1 MKELYDNLFKSGDYT
16 KSFEEFV
23 NQFGDTEKSK
33 VLYNALNESGDYTKS
48 FEEFVVQ
55 FGFGEKKKTTDTS
68 SSTLET
74 EDMVSTTEE
83 DPTDGSLDSS
93 EVPEISIPQV
103 TTPEVEDDYEYL
115 KDDFL
120 KLEEIETA
128 STQTFTPGASARAR
142 AMREKN
148 REVDPILK
156 SKLLSDY
163 NISSALEFNIINDRT
178 LEAALKGNKNALKT
192 IQSLS
197 RKRKEE
203 YLQEIQQKRL
213 DKENAYE
220 DSSNLN
226 AYEITE
232 DEKTKKD
239 QAVKK
244 VNDFNKETER
254 LLSQI
259 EKPTEEQLNEIFQR
273 DGAPTEEEFEL
284 AEDSLT
290 PTGFEDSDIDD
301 MYDSQKLKNIKGF
314 NAKDFDGYL
323 SEMGYVEKYQ
333 QLLEDEVVSE
343 DGRFY
348 DISGNYNPKLA
359 AERLKFQ
366 YLSNYINDK
375 VERKVESQILKY
387 QAENDGRHPSF
398 DGVKIDFSTGLD
410 DKAISSYVE
419 EQFPTLTAYLKD
431 RDRENQKNYQEYLN
445 GENPWVT
452 QSVKQGWRSVEDRIS
467 TTSEGVYEFIGMNNT
482 ADEIRMSAAQT
493 ELERDDFM
501 RYTYASGKK
510 ATIDGREY
518 GIDERG
524 QIYDLQIKKNVTQVL
539 TEGQEESIRKK
550 VEGSDETFKSFSGA
564 GAVIATSGIVS
575 DMILQ
580 IALTRGVAN
589 LGAGG
594 SAFLGAFDKGSKVL
608 NVLSKIPMKANVA
621 SAMIAQGTLFG
632 TNMSSDAY
640 KKAIENGVDQETAE
654 EIRQLASRQGYALGA
669 LTAPISTQITAMNK
683 IFGEQGS
690 KKISE
695 SVVRIYQESGKKGV
709 NAYFQKIRQNIIQN
723 YPVYFRES
731 GKEMFQENVQQVG
744 QAFIIADNVNELA
757 GKEIMMNTITGA
769 EYTNTTILAGMAGL
783 LIPFGGD
790 LTSSTGSSL
799 KASFRP
805 GEAAIDRME
814 ALHALSRNPK
824 KTKEVLD
831 SMVKKGVYSQE
842 QVNNIISD
850 VDVYSKN
857 IGRIPPNLTPETSL
871 KVMGSLEKI
880 NQLEEQKKNL
890 DKSFHS
896 DIDKKIQD
904 IRSQVTKATEFDYV
918 NIKGKTKLKEEAG
931 KQLTKEAEDRGEKDF
946 TIADSAITE
955 RAIDNFSKMTIEEKL
970 SYTDIQDAIQKQE
983 TEVDRKSRIDS
994 APKIF
999 GKSHTDKKLPYGR
1012 AVIADITSPDSKGV
1026 QTAKYNNPQTGELDV
1041 IVSSSGDS
1049 ANFVGF
1055 TRVYENG
1062 KPTNRFTAKM
1072 ESTGDAFK
1080 NMITEAEN
1088 ALPDGAEVVETT
1100 TISIGGL
1107 KTYNKSKT
1115 LNEKV
1120 DSDGN
1125 VVTKTTRYSDATQ
1138 QSVKEK
1144 GNESAFSSFRTNDK
1158 TKAEAEVEKIKEAYP
1173 GIEVKIKTQGS
1184 KRGKKTY
1191 TIDIELPVL
1200 VKTDAKPAE
1209 GVQEVETE
1217 VRVTPEQE
1225 TEVESPIKDNLQE
1238 NETIVQ
1244 TRKDSKGRVFTTTK
1258 QESVRERDGLKTT
1271 KFKFNRD
1278 DKSTDQRNDAFA
1290 PEDVALAGTN
1300 LEINPEDRLNLQ
1312 EGETAT
1318 YEISEIREGDTGVNA
1333 SVKFTTTDAD
1343 GNQIG
1348 SFQGD
1353 VTLVE
1358 TTVAPPTKPETKRFQ
1373 DDQVV
1378 LKEETFTIT
1387 NEDGSR
1393 QEVIVKTY
1401 LDGSFGTG
1409 ARVKRFDSNGELIED
1424 TGGFFQKL
1432 ADNDIVVRDGITAE
1446 QQVEFIYAPGEEVFE
1461 KTSERSGNEINNPKK
1476 TAQLTTEQKQKLGIE
1491 TKKDESEQTVSEID
1505 EVTVTEEK
1513 VVPAGK
1519 RLFNNPNPETTEIS
1533 KKYKKDRNNKTP
1545 DGEPI
1550 TSIDKDNSREI
1561 ADVYES
1567 LEDSPNDPKVQEAY
1581 SLMADET
1588 AAQHQEIIDAGYEVE
1603 IWNGEGEP
1611 YANAQEMIDD
1621 VRDNKHMWIYST
1633 EAGFGDTAI
1642 TEEQRQQNK
1651 LLQDSGFKDKN
1662 GNTLLYND
1670 LFRFVHDF
1678 FGHTERG
1685 NGFGPVGEEN
1695 AWDVH
1700 SRMYTPLARR
1710 AMTTETRGQNSWVNF
1725 GPKMRNKKGELI
1737 KKGEEGYLSPKDRPF
1752 APQKMALMPGK
1763 YSEMLPEKQED
1774 IDKSEQTQTQKDPT
1788 KALEKTK
1795 KDFEQSEQALKDRV
1809 KKPTL
1814 KERTRI
1820 LREKIFDRQTRVKD
1834 LLKGVG
1840 NKQATKA
1847 KNLLV
1852 TKAGATGFA
1861 NFRFKKA
1868 DEKIYKG
1875 LKDQD
1880 LKTLDHIIYLRRL
1893 KAINENRK
1901 AQGKEPYVG
1910 INDTDYDTAVAA
1922 LKGYENELGD
1932 KKYKD
1937 FSSRADTY
1945 FEAMNESLTRMKDSG
1960 LISEEVFNQL
1970 KDIDYSPIK
1979 TLDYIIPDNAD
1990 AAEIDRMAEISG
2002 IKADVIK
2009 TLSDKNLKDIIMD
2022 TKWLLSSNL
2031 GMIEAKVFE
2040 NKMLNAFSEAVE
2052 SAEGDVKTE
2061 IENYVLPNPV
2071 TGETKDGKPK
2081 RKYDKKTPP
2090 GFTKVHFKKDG
2101 VDKYMVIDNAY
2112 ANQLLD
2118 IKSNSR
2124 INLGNVGKLTGTNI
2138 LRFTATSGNPLFIVG
2153 NTAVDF
2159 ANILLLSDVYSNNKF
2174 KGGAELAFDFVKTF
2188 GSKVGGTKEYKKIY
2202 EEFMEHGGAM
2212 DYLSTDGLKAIGG
2225 RGKARSAAGK
2235 AFQSYGNFMSYLGE
2249 TSEVSFRVAVYS
2261 KVKNNLLKD
2270 FEKENGRDPSKEEV
2284 EDIMNEAVRE
2294 ARETIDFSQG
2304 GSIVKAADKVLPYL
2318 NAGTQG
2324 LRKAVDYAAKNPKG
2338 FASSMLQAM
2347 IMAGGASAAS
2357 MFMLLRS
2364 FGDDEDPEKVL
2375 EVLNSISDYEKSN
2388 YHILFTGEKDENG
2401 EHRYIRVKKL
2411 PTIGIASTIAEQL
2424 TIKAIL
2430 KSRGIDY
2437 DLNDEALKKSASGIS
2452 PIDVSQ
2458 GLPGLINR
2466 NPLAAAT
2473 LTYRYNYDHFYGQEV
2488 FKGPRNKK
2496 ILPSAEGLLDD
2507 RVDQIYKDL
2516 GQAFGFSPK
2525 RSKAAVEK
2533 IITSEKTNP
2542 SIGLVYS
2549 VYDKMRGVVGETPT
2563 NNEIDNVMSRIVKN
2577 TERKL
2582 VRSTNKKLLSYKEQ
2596 DEIKE
2601 LETKLETGIYLKE
2614 KQAYND
2620 IRKRYENNDPFTN
2633 EEFKK
2638 YILDN
2643 FPRLDAKKYAKK
2655 YVAYIKNMNG
2665 DRSILDIVF
2674 EDTPEVQAY
2683 RIYKKFGDSFD
2694 EDEKKEI
2701 IKVFKASRRKFS
2713 KKALYIYNQK
2723 YRKK

>member
-16 KSFEEFV
+16 KSFEKFV
-23 NQFGDTEKSK
+23 DQFGDTEKSK
-33 VLYNALNESGDYTKS
+33 VLYNALNEAGDYTKS

-55 FGFGEKKKTTDTS
+55 FGFGEKKKTNDTS
-68 SSTLET
+68 TSTLET

-93 EVPEISIPQV
+93 EVTETSIPQV

-115 KDDFL
+115 KDDLL

-128 STQTFTPGASARAR
+128 STQTYTPGASARAR

-156 SKLLSDY
+156 SKLLSDH
-163 NISSALEFNIINDRT
+163 NISSALEFNVIDDRT
-178 LEAALKGNKNALKT
+178 LDAALKGNKNALKT

-203 YLQEIQQKRL
+203 YLQEIQEKKL

-220 DSSNLN
+220 ESSNLN
-226 AYEITE
+226 AYEVTE
-232 DEKTKKD
+232 DDKTKKD

-259 EKPTEEQLNEIFQR
+259 ENPTEEQLAEIFQR

-290 PTGFEDSDIDD
+290 PTGFEDSDLDD

-333 QLLEDEVVSE
+333 QLLDDEVVSE

-348 DISGNYNPKLA
+348 DISGNYNPTLA

-387 QAENDGRHPSF
+387 QAENEGRHPSF

-445 GENPWVT
+445 GENPWVN

-467 TTSEGVYEFIGMNNT
+467 SFSEGVYEFIGMSNT

-539 TEGQEESIRKK
+539 TEDQEKSIRKK
-550 VEGSDETFKSFSGA
+550 VEGSDETFKSFSSA
-564 GAVIATSGIVS
+564 GAVIATSGIAS
-575 DMILQ
+575 DMVLQ
-580 IALTRGVAN
+580 IALTRGAAN

-608 NVLSKIPMKANVA
+608 NVLNKIPMKANTA
-621 SAMIAQGTLFG
+621 SAMIAQGTLFA

-640 KKAIENGVDQETAE
+640 KKAIENGVDQDTAE
-654 EIRQLASRQGYALGA
+654 EIRHLASAQGYALGA

-709 NAYFQKIRQNIIQN
+709 NAYFQKVRQNIIQN

-731 GKEMFQENVQQVG
+731 GKEMFQENVQQAG

-783 LIPFGGD
+783 LMPFGGD
-790 LTSSTGSSL
+790 LTSATGSSL

-824 KTKEVLD
+824 KTKELLD
-831 SMVKKGVYSQE
+831 GMVKKGVYSQE
-842 QVNNIISD
+842 QVDNIISD
-850 VDVYSKN
+850 IDVYSKN

-890 DKSFHS
+890 DESFHA
-896 DIDKKIQD
+896 DIDKKIED
-904 IRSQVTKATEFDYV
+904 VRSQVRKDTEFDYV

-931 KQLTKEAEDRGEKDF
+931 KQLTKEAEERGEKDF
-946 TIADSAITE
+946 TINDSAITD
-955 RAIDNFSKMTIEEKL
+955 RAIDNFSKMTLEEKL
-970 SYTDIQDAIQKQE
+970 SYTDIEQEVIEMTQDVEEEIQ
-983 TEVDRKSRIDS
+983 
-994 APKIF
+994 
-999 GKSHTDKKLPYGR
+999 
-1012 AVIADITSPDSKGV
+1012 
-1026 QTAKYNNPQTGELDV
+1026 
-1041 IVSSSGDS
+1041 
-1049 ANFVGF
+1049 
-1055 TRVYENG
+1055 
-1062 KPTNRFTAKM
+1062 
-1072 ESTGDAFK
+1072 
-1080 NMITEAEN
+1080 
-1088 ALPDGAEVVETT
+1088 
-1100 TISIGGL
+1100 
-1107 KTYNKSKT
+1107 
-1115 LNEKV
+1115 
-1120 DSDGN
+1120 
-1125 VVTKTTRYSDATQ
+1125 VTP
-1138 QSVKEK
+1138 E
-1144 GNESAFSSFRTNDK
+1144 E
-1158 TKAEAEVEKIKEAYP
+1158 EAEVE
-1173 GIEVKIKTQGS
+1173 T
-1184 KRGKKTY
+1184 KKF
-1191 TIDIELPVL
+1191 
-1200 VKTDAKPAE
+1200 
-1209 GVQEVETE
+1209 
-1217 VRVTPEQE
+1217 R
-1225 TEVESPIKDNLQE
+1225 
-1238 NETIVQ
+1238 
-1244 TRKDSKGRVFTTTK
+1244 
-1258 QESVRERDGLKTT
+1258 
-1271 KFKFNRD
+1271 
-1278 DKSTDQRNDAFA
+1278 
-1290 PEDVALAGTN
+1290 
-1300 LEINPEDRLNLQ
+1300 
-1312 EGETAT
+1312 
-1318 YEISEIREGDTGVNA
+1318 
-1333 SVKFTTTDAD
+1333 
-1343 GNQIG
+1343 
-1348 SFQGD
+1348 
-1353 VTLVE
+1353 
-1358 TTVAPPTKPETKRFQ
+1358 

-1387 NEDGSR
+1387 DEDGAKS
-1393 QEVIVKTY
+1393 VITVKTN
-1401 LDGSFGTG
+1401 LDGSLRK
-1409 ARVKRFDSNGELIED
+1409 AEVKNFDEDGNSIRGEFYSI
-1424 TGGFFQKL
+1424 
-1432 ADNDIVVRDGITAE
+1432 ADNDIVLRDGLTAE
-1446 QQVEFIYAPGEEVFE
+1446 DILTKRLFEGEVLE

-1476 TAQLTTEQKQKLGIE
+1476 TAQLTTDQKQKLGIE
-1491 TKKDESEQTVSEID
+1491 EEAEVETTQKVEPLKTTKPNKKLKDAFDNETISEEDLESMTLYALNKKQNKKRLTPFEKRLLEATSVERGDQIADLQIKLEDNIEAQRAEVDDIRAQKIKESEVEIKTEPATVEGAPDGTYLNVGMIEGKGGRELTEEEIESALPDGVEVLEKTRLEKGENVDEPTLSIKTSRPLTDAEMKAFREATGQLAIPQIVDGVGTMFGTTDWGPFNAEFFVMPDKAKLSDIAKPTAIDESEQSQ
-1505 EVTVTEEK
+1505 TEK
-1513 VVPAGK
+1513 
-1519 RLFNNPNPETTEIS
+1519 
-1533 KKYKKDRNNKTP
+1533 
-1545 DGEPI
+1545 
-1550 TSIDKDNSREI
+1550 
-1561 ADVYES
+1561 
-1567 LEDSPNDPKVQEAY
+1567 DPK
-1581 SLMADET
+1581 
-1588 AAQHQEIIDAGYEVE
+1588 
-1603 IWNGEGEP
+1603 
-1611 YANAQEMIDD
+1611 
-1621 VRDNKHMWIYST
+1621 
-1633 EAGFGDTAI
+1633 
-1642 TEEQRQQNK
+1642 
-1651 LLQDSGFKDKN
+1651 
-1662 GNTLLYND
+1662 
-1670 LFRFVHDF
+1670 
-1678 FGHTERG
+1678 
-1685 NGFGPVGEEN
+1685 
-1695 AWDVH
+1695 
-1700 SRMYTPLARR
+1700 
-1710 AMTTETRGQNSWVNF
+1710 
-1725 GPKMRNKKGELI
+1725 
-1737 KKGEEGYLSPKDRPF
+1737 
-1752 APQKMALMPGK
+1752 
-1763 YSEMLPEKQED
+1763 
-1774 IDKSEQTQTQKDPT
+1774 KS
-1788 KALEKTK
+1788 LEKTK

-1809 KKPTL
+1809 KKPTF
-1814 KERTRI
+1814 KERLRL

-1840 NKQATKA
+1840 NKKATKA

-1910 INDTDYDTAVAA
+1910 VNDTDYDTAVAA
-1922 LKGYENELGD
+1922 LKGYEEELGD

-1937 FSSRADTY
+1937 FESRADKY

-1979 TLDYIIPDNAD
+1979 TLDYIIPDTAD

-2022 TKWLLSSNL
+2022 TRWLLSSNL

-2071 TGETKDGKPK
+2071 IGKTKEGKPK

-2101 VDKYMVIDNAY
+2101 VDNYMVIDNAY
-2112 ANQLLD
+2112 ATQLLD
-2118 IKSNSR
+2118 IKTKSR
-2124 INLGNVGKLTGTNI
+2124 SSINLGNVGKLTGTNI
-2138 LRFTATSGNPLFIVG
+2138 LRFFATSGNPLFIVG

-2159 ANILLLSDVYSNNKF
+2159 ANILFLSDVYSNNKF

-2212 DYLSTDGLKAIGG
+2212 DYLSTDGLKAIEGF
-2225 RGKARSAAGK
+2225 RGKNKVFNTASK
-2235 AFQSYGNFMSYLGE
+2235 AMKSWGDFMSYLGE

-2261 KVKNNLLKD
+2261 KVKNNLLEEFK
-2270 FEKENGRDPSKEEV
+2270 KENGRDPSKEEM
-2284 EDIMNEAVRE
+2284 EDIMFEAVRE

-2304 GSIVKAADKVLPYL
+2304 GSIVKAADKALPYL

-2324 LRKAVDYAAKNPKG
+2324 LRKGVDYAAKNPKG
-2338 FASSMLQAM
+2338 FASSILQAM

-2357 MFMLLRS
+2357 IFMLLRS
-2364 FGDDEDPEKVL
+2364 FDEDEDPKKVL
-2375 EVLNSISDYEKSN
+2375 DVLNSISDYEKSN

-2437 DLNDEALKKSASGIS
+2437 DLNDKALRKSASGIS

-2466 NPLAAAT
+2466 NPLAAAS
-2473 LTYRYNYDHFYGQEV
+2473 LTYAYNYDHFYGQDV

-2507 RVDQIYKDL
+2507 RVDQVYKDL

-2533 IITSEKTNP
+2533 IITSETTNP
-2542 SIGLVYS
+2542 SIGLIYS
-2549 VYDKMRGVVGETPT
+2549 GYDKLRGLVGEAPT
-2563 NNEIDNVMSRIVKN
+2563 NNEIESVVSKMVKN
-2577 TERKL
+2577 AEKKL
-2582 VRSTNKKLLSYKEQ
+2582 VRSTNKKLLSYKDQ
-2596 DEIKE
+2596 DDVKE
-2601 LETKLETGIYLKE
+2601 METKIETGIYLKE
-2614 KQAYND
+2614 QQAYND
-2620 IRKRYENNDPFTN
+2620 IRKRYENNDPFTS
-2633 EEFKK
+2633 EEFKQ
-2638 YILDN
+2638 YILGN
-2643 FPRLDAKKYAKK
+2643 FPKIDAKKYAKK

-2665 DRSILDIVF
+2665 DKSILDIVF

-2701 IKVFKASRRKFS
+2701 GKVFKAAKRKFS

>member
-33 VLYNALNESGDYTKS
+33 VLYNALNEAGDYTKS

-55 FGFGEKKKTTDTS
+55 FGFGEKKKTDDTS

-93 EVPEISIPQV
+93 EVTETSIPQV

-115 KDDFL
+115 KDDLL

-128 STQTFTPGASARAR
+128 STQTYTPGASARAR

-156 SKLLSDY
+156 SKLLSDH
-163 NISSALEFNIINDRT
+163 NISSALEFNVIDDRT
-178 LEAALKGNKNALKT
+178 LDAALKGNKNALKT

-203 YLQEIQQKRL
+203 YLQEIQEKRL
-213 DKENAYE
+213 DKQNAYE

-226 AYEITE
+226 AYEVTE

-259 EKPTEEQLNEIFQR
+259 ENPTEEQLAEIYQR
-273 DGAPTEEEFEL
+273 DGAPTEEEYDL
-284 AEDSLT
+284 AEDFIT

-301 MYDSQKLKNIKGF
+301 MYDSQRLKNIKGF

-323 SEMGYVEKYQ
+323 SEMGYKEKYK
-333 QLLEDEVVSE
+333 QLLDDEVVSE
-343 DGRFY
+343 NGRFY
-348 DISGNYNPKLA
+348 DISGNYNPTLA
-359 AERLKFQ
+359 SERLKFQ

-375 VERKVESQILKY
+375 VERNVESQILKY

-419 EQFPTLTAYLKD
+419 EQFPTLTSYLKD

-445 GENPWVT
+445 GENPWVN

-467 TTSEGVYEFIGMNNT
+467 SFSEGVYEFIGMSNT

-539 TEGQEESIRKK
+539 TEDQEKSIRKK
-550 VEGSDETFKSFSGA
+550 VEGSDETFKSFSSA
-564 GAVIATSGIVS
+564 GAVIATSGIAS
-575 DMILQ
+575 DMVLQ

-608 NVLSKIPMKANVA
+608 NVLSKIPMKANTA
-621 SAMIAQGTLFG
+621 SAMIAQGTLFA

-654 EIRQLASRQGYALGA
+654 EIRQLASGQGYALGA
-669 LTAPISTQITAMNK
+669 LTAPISTQVTAMNK

-709 NAYFQKIRQNIIQN
+709 NAYFQKVRQNIIQN

-731 GKEMFQENVQQVG
+731 GKEMFQENVQQAG

-783 LIPFGGD
+783 LMPFGGD
-790 LTSSTGSSL
+790 LTSATGSSL

-814 ALHALSRNPK
+814 ALHALSRNSK
-824 KTKEVLD
+824 KTKELLD
-831 SMVKKGVYSQE
+831 GMVKKGVYSQE
-842 QVNNIISD
+842 QADNIISD

-857 IGRIPPNLTPETSL
+857 IGRVPPNLTPETSL

-880 NQLEEQKKNL
+880 NQLENQKKNL
-890 DKSFHS
+890 DQSFHA

-904 IRSQVTKATEFDYV
+904 IRTQVTKATEFDYV
-918 NIKGKTKLKEEAG
+918 NIKGKTKLKEDAG
-931 KQLTKEAEDRGEKDF
+931 KQLTKEAEERGEKDF
-946 TIADSAITE
+946 TIEDSAITE

-970 SYTDIQDAIQKQE
+970 SYTDIQDAIQEQE
-983 TEVDRKSRIDS
+983 TREV
-994 APKIF
+994 P
-999 GKSHTDKKLPYGR
+999 
-1012 AVIADITSPDSKGV
+1012 
-1026 QTAKYNNPQTGELDV
+1026 
-1041 IVSSSGDS
+1041 
-1049 ANFVGF
+1049 
-1055 TRVYENG
+1055 
-1062 KPTNRFTAKM
+1062 
-1072 ESTGDAFK
+1072 
-1080 NMITEAEN
+1080 
-1088 ALPDGAEVVETT
+1088 
-1100 TISIGGL
+1100 
-1107 KTYNKSKT
+1107 
-1115 LNEKV
+1115 
-1120 DSDGN
+1120 
-1125 VVTKTTRYSDATQ
+1125 
-1138 QSVKEK
+1138 
-1144 GNESAFSSFRTNDK
+1144 
-1158 TKAEAEVEKIKEAYP
+1158 
-1173 GIEVKIKTQGS
+1173 
-1184 KRGKKTY
+1184 
-1191 TIDIELPVL
+1191 
-1200 VKTDAKPAE
+1200 DAKPAE
-1209 GVQEVETE
+1209 GVQEVEEE
-1217 VRVTPEQE
+1217 VRITPEE
-1225 TEVESPIKDNLQE
+1225 EAEVE
-1238 NETIVQ
+1238 
-1244 TRKDSKGRVFTTTK
+1244 TTPK
-1258 QESVRERDGLKTT
+1258 VEPLKTT
-1271 KFKFNRD
+1271 KPNK
-1278 DKSTDQRNDAFA
+1278 KLKDAF
-1290 PEDVALAGTN
+1290 DDNT
-1300 LEINPEDRLNLQ
+1300 
-1312 EGETAT
+1312 
-1318 YEISEIREGDTGVNA
+1318 ISEEDLEAMTLYALNKKQNGKRLTPFEKRLLEDTSVERTEQIADLQIKLEDNIKALREEELDLRTEA
-1333 SVKFTTTDAD
+1333 ARKRKKAEEE
-1343 GNQIG
+1343 
-1348 SFQGD
+1348 
-1353 VTLVE
+1353 VE
-1358 TTVAPPTKPETKRFQ
+1358 TKKFE
-1373 DDQVV
+1373 DDDVV
-1378 LKEETFTIT
+1378 LKEETFTVT
-1387 NEDGSR
+1387 DEFGNKT
-1393 QEVIVKTY
+1393 VTTVKTN
-1401 LDGSFGTG
+1401 LDGSLRKAEVESFDKDGNSLGKITG
-1409 ARVKRFDSNGELIED
+1409 A
-1424 TGGFFQKL
+1424 KL
-1432 ADNDIVVRDGITAE
+1432 ADNDIVVRDGLTAE
-1446 QQVEFIYAPGEEVFE
+1446 QLLTQRLQEGEVIE

-1476 TAQLTTEQKQKLGIE
+1476 TAQLTTDQKQKLGIE
-1491 TKKDESEQTVSEID
+1491 TETKKETKVSEID
-1505 EVTVTEEK
+1505 EVKVTEEK
-1513 VVPAGK
+1513 VVPSGK
-1519 RLFNNPNPETTEIS
+1519 RLFNDPNPETTEIS
-1533 KKYKKDRNNKTP
+1533 KKYKKDRNIETP
-1545 DGEPI
+1545 DGTPV
-1550 TSIDKDNSREI
+1550 TSIDKNKSKEI
-1561 ADVYES
+1561 ADVFES

-1581 SLMADET
+1581 SAMADET
-1588 AAQHQEIIDAGYEVE
+1588 AEQHKAIIEAGYEVE
-1603 IWNGEGEP
+1603 IWKGKGEP
-1611 YANAQEMIDD
+1611 YANSQEMIED
-1621 VRDNKHMWIYST
+1621 VRENKHMYIYST
-1633 EAGFGDTAI
+1633 ETGFGDAAI
-1642 TEEQRQQNK
+1642 TKKQRQQNK

-1662 GNTLLYND
+1662 GETLLYND

-1700 SRMYTPLARR
+1700 SRMYSPLARR
-1710 AMTTETRGQNSWVNF
+1710 AMTSETRGQNSWVNF

-1752 APQKMALMPGK
+1752 APQKMALMPEK
-1763 YSEMLPEKQED
+1763 YSELLPESKGP
-1774 IDKSEQTQTQKDPT
+1774 IDESEQTQTKKDP
-1788 KALEKTK
+1788 KKSLEKTK
-1795 KDFEQSEQALKDRV
+1795 KDFEQSEQALKNRV
-1809 KKPTL
+1809 KKPTFKQKL
-1814 KERTRI
+1814 RL

-1840 NKQATKA
+1840 NKEATKA

-1868 DEKIYKG
+1868 DDKIYKG

-1922 LKGYENELGD
+1922 LRGYEEELGD

-1937 FSSRADTY
+1937 FESRADKY
-1945 FEAMNESLTRMKDSG
+1945 FESMNESLTRMKDSG

-2002 IKADVIK
+2002 MKADVIK

-2022 TKWLLSSNL
+2022 TRWLLSSNL

-2071 TGETKDGKPK
+2071 IGKTKEGKPK

-2118 IKSNSR
+2118 IKKSSDV
-2124 INLGNVGKLTGTNI
+2124 NLGKVGDALINKPVQA
-2138 LRFTATSGNPLFIVG
+2138 LRFFATSGNPLFIVG

-2159 ANILLLSDVYSNNKF
+2159 QNILFLSDVYSNNKF
-2174 KGGAELAFDFVKTF
+2174 KGGAELAFDFVKAF
-2188 GSKVGGTKEYKKIY
+2188 GSKVKGTKEYKKIY

-2225 RGKARSAAGK
+2225 RSKAKSAAGK

-2249 TSEVSFRVAVYS
+2249 TSEVSFRIAVYS

-2270 FEKENGRDPSKEEV
+2270 FKKENGREPSKEEM
-2284 EDIMNEAVRE
+2284 EDIMYESVRE

-2304 GSIVKAADKVLPYL
+2304 GSIVKSADKILPYL

-2324 LRKAVDYAAKNPKG
+2324 LRKGIDYAAKNPKG

-2357 MFMLLRS
+2357 IFMLLRM
-2364 FGDDEDPEKVL
+2364 FDDDEDPKKVL
-2375 EVLNSISDYEKSN
+2375 DVLNSIGDYEKSN
-2388 YHILFTGEKDENG
+2388 YHILFTGQKDENG
-2401 EHRYIRVKKL
+2401 EYRYLRIKKL
-2411 PTIGIASTIAEQL
+2411 PTIGIVSTIAEQL

-2437 DLNDEALKKSASGIS
+2437 DVNDKALKKSASGIS
-2452 PIDVSQ
+2452 PIDVTQ

-2466 NPLAAAT
+2466 NPLAAAV
-2473 LTYRYNYDHFYGQEV
+2473 LTYSYNYDHFYGQDV

-2507 RVDQIYKDL
+2507 RVDQVYKDL

-2533 IITSEKTNP
+2533 IITSETTNP

-2549 VYDKMRGVVGETPT
+2549 FYDTMRGVVGETPT
-2563 NNEIDNVMSRIVKN
+2563 NNEIESVVSKMVKN
-2577 TERKL
+2577 AEKKL

-2596 DEIKE
+2596 DDVKE
-2601 LETKLETGIYLKE
+2601 METKMETGIYLKE
-2614 KQAYND
+2614 QQAYND
-2620 IRKRYENNDPFTN
+2620 IRKRYENNDPFTS
-2633 EEFKK
+2633 EEFKQ

-2643 FPRLDAKKYAKK
+2643 FPKIDAKKYAKK

-2665 DRSILDIVF
+2665 DKSILDIVF

-2701 IKVFKASRRKFS
+2701 AKVFKAARRKFS

>member
-115 KDDFL
+115 KDDLL

-608 NVLSKIPMKANVA
+608 NVLSKIPMKANIA

-931 KQLTKEAEDRGEKDF
+931 RQLTKEAEDRGEKEF

-970 SYTDIQDAIQKQE
+970 SYTDIQDAIQKQETEVRVTPEQE

-1041 IVSSSGDS
+1041 IISSSGDS

-1144 GNESAFSSFRTNDK
+1144 GNEAAFSSFRTDDK

-1191 TIDIELPVL
+1191 TIDVELPVL

-1217 VRVTPEQE
+1217 VTPEK
-1225 TEVESPIKDNLQE
+1225 TERLKDSQIPTSQQKFTVEDDAGDTVIVTVTTNIDGSRKIIQKLEDGTVVGANSKTLSKDNTLT
-1238 NETIVQ
+1238 NE
-1244 TRKDSKGRVFTTTK
+1244 
-1258 QESVRERDGLKTT
+1258 E
-1271 KFKFNRD
+1271 
-1278 DKSTDQRNDAFA
+1278 
-1290 PEDVALAGTN
+1290 
-1300 LEINPEDRLNLQ
+1300 
-1312 EGETAT
+1312 
-1318 YEISEIREGDTGVNA
+1318 YVNA
-1333 SVKFTTTDAD
+1333 SF
-1343 GNQIG
+1343 
-1348 SFQGD
+1348 GD
-1353 VTLVE
+1353 VKKTEDVDIK
-1358 TTVAPPTKPETKRFQ
+1358 TVR
-1373 DDQVV
+1373 
-1378 LKEETFTIT
+1378 
-1387 NEDGSR
+1387 
-1393 QEVIVKTY
+1393 
-1401 LDGSFGTG
+1401 
-1409 ARVKRFDSNGELIED
+1409 
-1424 TGGFFQKL
+1424 
-1432 ADNDIVVRDGITAE
+1432 
-1446 QQVEFIYAPGEEVFE
+1446 
-1461 KTSERSGNEINNPKK
+1461 NPKLESK
-1476 TAQLTTEQKQKLGIE
+1476 MSDRQRKAAGID
-1491 TKKDESEQTVSEID
+1491 TQKDESEQTVSEID
-1505 EVTVTEEK
+1505 EVTVTEDK

-1519 RLFNNPNPETTEIS
+1519 RLFNNPNPETTDIS
-1533 KKYKKDRNNKTP
+1533 KKYKKERNNETP
-1545 DGEPI
+1545 EGEPI

-1588 AAQHQEIIDAGYEVE
+1588 AAQHQEIINAGYEVE

-1621 VRDNKHMWIYST
+1621 VRDNKHMWIFST

-1700 SRMYTPLARR
+1700 SRMYTPLAKR

-1725 GPKMRNKKGELI
+1725 GPQMRNNKGELI
-1737 KKGEEGYLSPKDRPF
+1737 KEGEEGYLIPKERAF

-1795 KDFEQSEQALKDRV
+1795 KDFEQSKQALKDRV

-1868 DEKIYKG
+1868 DDKIYKG

-1880 LKTLDHIIYLRRL
+1880 LKILDHIIYLRRL

-1901 AQGKEPYVG
+1901 AQGKEPYIG

-1979 TLDYIIPDNAD
+1979 TLEYIIPDNAD

-2052 SAEGDVKTE
+2052 SAEGDIKTE

-2071 TGETKDGKPK
+2071 IGKTKDGKPK

-2101 VDKYMVIDNAY
+2101 VDRYMVIDNAY

-2124 INLGNVGKLTGTNI
+2124 INLGDVGKLTGTNV
-2138 LRFTATSGNPLFIVG
+2138 LRFFATSGNPLFIVG

-2270 FEKENGRDPSKEEV
+2270 FEKENGREPSKEEM

-2304 GSIVKAADKVLPYL
+2304 GSIVKSADKALPYL

-2411 PTIGIASTIAEQL
+2411 PTIGVASTIAEQL

-2437 DLNDEALKKSASGIS
+2437 DLNDKALKKSASGIS

-2466 NPLAAAT
+2466 NPLAAAS
-2473 LTYRYNYDHFYGQEV
+2473 LTYAYNYDHFYGQDV

-2542 SIGLVYS
+2542 SIGLIYS
-2549 VYDKMRGVVGETPT
+2549 AYDKMRGVVGETPT

>member
-33 VLYNALNESGDYTKS
+33 VLYNALNEAGDYTKS

-55 FGFGEKKKTTDTS
+55 FGFGEKKKTNDTS

-93 EVPEISIPQV
+93 EVTETSIPQV
-103 TTPEVEDDYEYL
+103 TTPKVDDDYEYL
-115 KDDFL
+115 KDDLL

-128 STQTFTPGASARAR
+128 STQTYTPGASARAR

-163 NISSALEFNIINDRT
+163 NISSALEFNIIDDRT

-203 YLQEIQQKRL
+203 YLQEIQEKRL

-259 EKPTEEQLNEIFQR
+259 ENPTEEQLNEIFQR

-290 PTGFEDSDIDD
+290 PTGFEDSDLDD

-348 DISGNYNPKLA
+348 DISGNYNPTLA

-445 GENPWVT
+445 GENPWVN
-452 QSVKQGWRSVEDRIS
+452 QSVKQGWRAVEDRIS
-467 TTSEGVYEFIGMNNT
+467 SFSEGVYEFIGMDNT
-482 ADEIRMSAAQT
+482 ADEMRMTAAQT

-539 TEGQEESIRKK
+539 TEGQEKSIRKK

-564 GAVIATSGIVS
+564 GAVIATSGIAS
-575 DMILQ
+575 DMVLQ

-608 NVLSKIPMKANVA
+608 NVLNKIPMKANTA
-621 SAMIAQGTLFG
+621 SAMIAQGTLFA

-640 KKAIENGVDQETAE
+640 KKAIDNGVDQETAE
-654 EIRQLASRQGYALGA
+654 EIRQLASAQGYALGA
-669 LTAPISTQITAMNK
+669 LTAPISTQVVAMNK

-709 NAYFQKIRQNIIQN
+709 NAYFQKVRQNIIQN

-731 GKEMFQENVQQVG
+731 GKEMFQENVQQAG

-783 LIPFGGD
+783 LMPFGGD
-790 LTSSTGSSL
+790 LTSATGSSL

-824 KTKEVLD
+824 KTKELLD
-831 SMVKKGVYSQE
+831 GMVKKGVYSQE
-842 QVNNIISD
+842 QVDNIISD

-890 DKSFHS
+890 DQSFHA

-946 TIADSAITE
+946 TITDSAITE

-970 SYTDIQDAIQKQE
+970 SYTDIQDAIQEQE
-983 TEVDRKSRIDS
+983 TR
-994 APKIF
+994 
-999 GKSHTDKKLPYGR
+999 
-1012 AVIADITSPDSKGV
+1012 DIPD
-1026 QTAKYNNPQTGELDV
+1026 
-1041 IVSSSGDS
+1041 
-1049 ANFVGF
+1049 
-1055 TRVYENG
+1055 
-1062 KPTNRFTAKM
+1062 
-1072 ESTGDAFK
+1072 
-1080 NMITEAEN
+1080 AE
-1088 ALPDGAEVVETT
+1088 
-1100 TISIGGL
+1100 
-1107 KTYNKSKT
+1107 
-1115 LNEKV
+1115 
-1120 DSDGN
+1120 
-1125 VVTKTTRYSDATQ
+1125 
-1138 QSVKEK
+1138 
-1144 GNESAFSSFRTNDK
+1144 
-1158 TKAEAEVEKIKEAYP
+1158 
-1173 GIEVKIKTQGS
+1173 
-1184 KRGKKTY
+1184 
-1191 TIDIELPVL
+1191 
-1200 VKTDAKPAE
+1200 PAE
-1209 GVQEVETE
+1209 GVQEVEEE
-1217 VRVTPEQE
+1217 VRVTPEEE
-1225 TEVESPIKDNLQE
+1225 TQVESPIQDNLQE

-1244 TRKDSKGRVFTTTK
+1244 TREDNKGRVFTTTK
-1258 QESVRERDGLKTT
+1258 QESVRERDGIKIT
-1271 KFKFNRD
+1271 KFKFNRS
-1278 DKSTDQRNDAFA
+1278 DKSTDQRNDAFV
-1290 PEDVALAGTN
+1290 PEEVALEGTN
-1300 LEINPEDRLNLQ
+1300 LEINPEDRLEAK
-1312 EGETAT
+1312 EGDTIT
-1318 YEISEIREGDTGVNA
+1318 YEISEIREGETGAGA
-1333 SVKFTTTDAD
+1333 SVRFTTFDAD
-1343 GNQIG
+1343 GNNVG

-1358 TTVAPPTKPETKRFQ
+1358 KTGAKPKAESEVEIKTEPATIEGAP
-1373 DDQVV
+1373 
-1378 LKEETFTIT
+1378 
-1387 NEDGSR
+1387 DG
-1393 QEVIVKTY
+1393 TY
-1401 LDGSFGTG
+1401 LNVGMIEGKGGRELTEEEIESALPDGVEVLEKTRLEKGENVDEPTLSIKTSRPLTDAEMKAFREATGQLAIPQIVDGEGTMFGTTDWG
-1409 ARVKRFDSNGELIED
+1409 PFNAE
-1424 TGGFFQKL
+1424 FFVMPDKAKL
-1432 ADNDIVVRDGITAE
+1432 SDVAKPVTI
-1446 QQVEFIYAPGEEVFE
+1446 
-1461 KTSERSGNEINNPKK
+1461 
-1476 TAQLTTEQKQKLGIE
+1476 
-1491 TKKDESEQTVSEID
+1491 DESEQ
-1505 EVTVTEEK
+1505 
-1513 VVPAGK
+1513 
-1519 RLFNNPNPETTEIS
+1519 
-1533 KKYKKDRNNKTP
+1533 
-1545 DGEPI
+1545 
-1550 TSIDKDNSREI
+1550 
-1561 ADVYES
+1561 
-1567 LEDSPNDPKVQEAY
+1567 
-1581 SLMADET
+1581 
-1588 AAQHQEIIDAGYEVE
+1588 
-1603 IWNGEGEP
+1603 
-1611 YANAQEMIDD
+1611 
-1621 VRDNKHMWIYST
+1621 
-1633 EAGFGDTAI
+1633 
-1642 TEEQRQQNK
+1642 
-1651 LLQDSGFKDKN
+1651 
-1662 GNTLLYND
+1662 
-1670 LFRFVHDF
+1670 
-1678 FGHTERG
+1678 
-1685 NGFGPVGEEN
+1685 
-1695 AWDVH
+1695 
-1700 SRMYTPLARR
+1700 
-1710 AMTTETRGQNSWVNF
+1710 
-1725 GPKMRNKKGELI
+1725 
-1737 KKGEEGYLSPKDRPF
+1737 
-1752 APQKMALMPGK
+1752 AP
-1763 YSEMLPEKQED
+1763 
-1774 IDKSEQTQTQKDPT
+1774 TQKDPE
-1788 KALEKTK
+1788 KSLEKTK
-1795 KDFEQSEQALKDRV
+1795 KDFEQSEQALRDRV
-1809 KKPTL
+1809 KKPTFKQRL
-1814 KERTRI
+1814 RL

-1840 NKQATKA
+1840 NKEATKA

-1868 DEKIYKG
+1868 DDKIYKG

-1901 AQGKEPYVG
+1901 AQGKEPYIG

-2022 TKWLLSSNL
+2022 TRWLLSSNL

-2040 NKMLNAFSEAVE
+2040 NKMLNAFSEAIE

-2071 TGETKDGKPK
+2071 IGKTKDGKPK

-2118 IKSNSR
+2118 IKKSSNV
-2124 INLGNVGKLTGTNI
+2124 NLGKVGDFFINKPVQA
-2138 LRFTATSGNPLFIVG
+2138 LRFFATSGNPLFIVG

-2159 ANILLLSDVYSNNKF
+2159 QNILFLSDVYSNNKF

-2212 DYLSTDGLKAIGG
+2212 DYLSTDGLKAIEGI
-2225 RGKARSAAGK
+2225 RGKNKVRDAIGK

-2270 FEKENGRDPSKEEV
+2270 FKKENGREPSKEEM
-2284 EDIMNEAVRE
+2284 EDIMYEAVRE

-2304 GSIVKAADKVLPYL
+2304 GSIVKSADKVLPYL

-2324 LRKAVDYAAKNPKG
+2324 LRKGIDYAVKNPKG

-2357 MFMLLRS
+2357 VFMLLRS
-2364 FGDDEDPEKVL
+2364 FDDDEDPKKIL
-2375 EVLNSISDYEKSN
+2375 EILNSVSDYEKSN
-2388 YHILFTGEKDENG
+2388 YHVLFTGQKDENG
-2401 EHRYIRVKKL
+2401 EYRYLRIKKL

-2430 KSRGIDY
+2430 KSKGIDY
-2437 DLNDEALKKSASGIS
+2437 DVNDEALKKSASGIS
-2452 PIDVSQ
+2452 PIDVTQ

-2466 NPLAAAT
+2466 NPLAAAV
-2473 LTYRYNYDHFYGQEV
+2473 LTYSYNYDHFYGQDV

-2533 IITSEKTNP
+2533 IITSETTNP
-2542 SIGLVYS
+2542 SIGLIYS
-2549 VYDKMRGVVGETPT
+2549 GYDKLRGLVGETPT
-2563 NNEIDNVMSRIVKN
+2563 NNEIESVVSKILKN
-2577 TERKL
+2577 AEKKL

-2596 DEIKE
+2596 DEVKE
-2601 LETKLETGIYLKE
+2601 LETKIETGIYLKE
-2614 KQAYND
+2614 QQAYND
-2620 IRKRYENNDPFTN
+2620 IRKRYENNDPFTS
-2633 EEFKK
+2633 EEFKQ

-2643 FPRLDAKKYAKK
+2643 FPKLDAKKYARK

-2665 DRSILDIVF
+2665 DKSILDIVF

-2701 IKVFKASRRKFS
+2701 GKVFKAAKRKFS